1 MAESRST
8 LIRGGRIVTMMD
20 GSPDERG
27 GAILIKDGRIDEILD
42 EGSPLPP
49 DVEVIDA
56 SGMIV
61 LPGFIDTH
69 RHVWQTQ
76 LRTVAADWSLFDYLV
91 HMRSIYSAF
100 YTPEDAYLGN
110 LLGALEAVNA
120 GITTVADHSHLVNS
134 PDHADGLVRGL
145 DDSGVRAVYCYGFF
159 VNPKHNPFSQE
170 QSPGWRYDD
179 VLRVL
184 GGRKA
189 SSGNRILVGVSPQ
202 EPEAILPEV
211 LHREIRLCRDIGAH
225 AISMHV
231 AMGNYDGGNRVVEKL
246 GAAGLLGPDM
256 LFVHGASLTSG
267 ELDAIA
273 AAGAGLSSTPE
284 TELQMGM
291 GYPVAFSARGRG
303 VRTSLGIDI
312 VSNYAGDMFAQMRL
326 ALQSARALDNQKLAE
341 NRQAPRRIRLKVRDA
356 LRLATLGGAEALHL
370 ENRIGSIEK
379 GKAADIVMVRTDRI
393 HLSPAPDAIASIVLG
408 ASVADVDTVII
419 DGIVRKRAGKLVG
432 FDLQSLLGRL
442 QDSAERLARDH
453 STVDSV
459 GIEAAWGRVFP
470 HLA

>member
-1 MAESRST
+1 
-8 LIRGGRIVTMMD
+8 
-20 GSPDERG
+20 
-27 GAILIKDGRIDEILD
+27 
-42 EGSPLPP
+42 
-49 DVEVIDA
+49 
-56 SGMIV
+56 MIV

-145 DDSGVRAVYCYGFF
+145 DESGVRAVYCYGFF

-170 QSPGWRYDD
+170 QSPGWRYED

-184 GGRKA
+184 SGRKA

-202 EPEAILPEV
+202 QPEAIPPEV

-284 TELQMGM
+284 TELQLGM

-326 ALQSARALDNQKLAE
+326 ALQSARALDNHKLAE
-341 NRQAPRRIRLKVRDA
+341 NRQAPRRIRLKVKDA

-370 ENRIGSIEK
+370 EHRIGTIEK
-379 GKAADIVMVRTDRI
+379 GKSADIVMVRTDRI

-459 GIEAAWGRVFP
+459 GIEAVWGQVFP

>member
-1 MAESRST
+1 M
-8 LIRGGRIVTMMD
+8 LIRGGRIVTMVD
-20 GSPDERG
+20 GSPDEQA
-27 GAILIKDGRIDEILD
+27 GAILIEGGKITGILQ
-42 EGSPLPP
+42 EGMPLPA
-49 DVEVIDA
+49 VAEVIDA
-56 SGMIV
+56 TGMIV
-61 LPGFIDTH
+61 LPGFVDTH
-69 RHVWQTQ
+69 RHIWQTQ
-76 LRTVAADWSLFDYLV
+76 LRTVAANWSLFDYIV

-120 GITTVADHSHLVNS
+120 GVTTVADHSHLVNS
-134 PDHADGLVRGL
+134 PEHADGLLRGLEEAGVRG
-145 DDSGVRAVYCYGFF
+145 VYCYGFF

-170 QSPGWRYDD
+170 ASPGWRYDD
-179 VLRVL
+179 VLRVI
-184 GGRKA
+184 GGRKRNGA
-189 SSGNRILVGVSPQ
+189 GSNRILIGVSPQ
-202 EPEAILPEV
+202 EPEAIPPET

-225 AISMHV
+225 SISMHV
-231 AMGNYDGGNRVVEKL
+231 AMGSYDGGNRVVEKL

-291 GYPVAFSARGRG
+291 GYPVAFSARGHG

-326 ALQSARALDNQKLAE
+326 ALQSARAMENQLLAE
-341 NRQAPRRIRLKVRDA
+341 RRQAPRRIGLKVRDA

-370 ENRIGSIEK
+370 EDRVGTIEE
-379 GKAADIVMVRTDRI
+379 GKSADIVMLRTDRI
-393 HLSPAPDAIASIVLG
+393 HLSPAPDAIASVVLG
-408 ASVADVDTVII
+408 AGVADIDTVIVDGVVRKRHGKLADVDMP
-419 DGIVRKRAGKLVG
+419 
-432 FDLQSLLGRL
+432 SLLGRL
-442 QDSAERLARDH
+442 EESARRLARNH
-453 STVDSV
+453 STVDPA
-459 GIEAAWGRVFP
+459 GIESFWSQIFP